1 MQEHVILLDEHGS
14 PIGMEEKYT
23 AHHHNTPLH
32 LAFSSWLFNSRG
44 ECLVTRRA
52 MSKKPG
58 RASGP
63 TPFAGIRKRGKRL
76 SRQWFVAAAM
86 K

>member
-58 RASGP
+58 RACGP
-63 TPFAGIRKRGKRL
+63 TPFAGIRKRGN
-76 SRQWFVAAAM
+76 A
-86 K
+86 